1 MRPPWR
7 NAGAMTHV
15 KICGLRD
22 PDLVR
27 FCAAEGADWIGFV
40 FVEASPRH
48 VTPEAAE
55 TLLLGVGR
63 AVPVALLVDPDDVLI
78 DRVTRTGIRVL
89 QLHGSE
95 TPERVAEIRE
105 KTGCEV
111 WKALGVATAEDLAG
125 AGAFEAA
132 DRLLIDAKPPADAD
146 RTGGHGAAFDWTI
159 LEGWDAPRPWIL
171 AGGLTPENVAA
182 AIAATGAPAVD
193 VSSGV
198 EKLRGLK
205 NRERVRAFLRAAK
218 EV

>member
-7 NAGAMTHV
+7 NAGAMTRV

-40 FVEASPRH
+40 FVETSPRH

-89 QLHGSE
+89 QLHGNE

-111 WKALGVATAEDLAG
+111 WKVLGVAIAEDLAG

-132 DRLLIDAKPPADAD
+132 DRLLIDAKPPTGAD

-205 NRERVRAFLRAAK
+205 DRERVRAFLRAAK

>member
-1 MRPPWR
+1 
-7 NAGAMTHV
+7 MTRV

-40 FVEASPRH
+40 FVEASPRY

-63 AVPVALLVDPDDVLI
+63 AVPVALLVDPDDQLI

-95 TPERVAEIRE
+95 APERVAEIRE
-105 KTGCEV
+105 RTGCEV
-111 WKALGVATAEDLAG
+111 WKALGVATVEDLAG

-132 DRLLIDAKPPADAD
+132 DRLLIDAKPPAGAD

-205 NRERVRAFLRAAK
+205 DRERARAFLRAAK